1 MGMFEVMVL
10 GAQTKKMDLWGCFFG
25 FLVHPTLHSPLCR
38 RTQGW
43 KKARLCTCD
52 TQRQN
57 LVYLELSTHH
67 IRARLPAYLE
77 LRTHDTKSNQIFC
90 SPLIVSTHEI
100 QEL

>member
-10 GAQTKKMDLWGCFFG
+10 GAQTKKMDSWGCFFG
-25 FLVHPTLHSPLCR
+25 FLVHSTLHALTPL
-38 RTQGW
+38 QKDSGW

-57 LVYLELSTHH
+57 LVYLELSTHD

-77 LRTHDTKSNQIFC
+77 LRTLDTRSNQI
-90 SPLIVSTHEI
+90 SAHP
-100 QEL
+100 